1 MNTATGD
8 LLNVS
13 ATGALVRVLRELP
26 VGAQGPVVLDV
37 DARQIELTGRVVRC
51 ERMTIELPG
60 GAVLKQPAYAVGVM
74 FTSVSAAAMQ
84 GVAQLCGGAL
94 SIEELPF
101 RVLVV
106 SADAKLNATVSEA
119 LSGAGYQI
127 RLVTDAKAT
136 IRAAKESGADLAV
149 VDLRERSKPSMWWVL
164 ELIESDPVTAGI
176 PLVALA
182 DPASLNAEL
191 QRHLADRHVRVLP
204 QPFVPADLLSL
215 LAHALHAQ
223 H

>member
-119 LSGAGYQI
+119 LSGA
-127 RLVTDAKAT
+127 
-136 IRAAKESGADLAV
+136 DLAV

-182 DPASLNAEL
+182 DPASLNAER